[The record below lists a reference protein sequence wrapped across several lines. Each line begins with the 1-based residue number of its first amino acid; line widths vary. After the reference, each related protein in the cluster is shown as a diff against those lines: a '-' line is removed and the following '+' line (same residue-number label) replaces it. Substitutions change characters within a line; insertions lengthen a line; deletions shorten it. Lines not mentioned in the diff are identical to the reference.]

1 MNYETPNHP
10 LSEAAKAIPRF
21 MAGVM
26 IVGVLAGFVISEA
39 IRKILAVL
47 F

>member
-1 MNYETPNHP
+1 MNYETPKHS
-10 LSEAAKAIPRF
+10 LSEAARAIPRF
-21 MAGVM
+21 MAGIL
-26 IVGVLAGFVISEA
+26 IVGLLAGFVVSEA